1 MKKYIHFIAVL
12 LFFAVVA
19 QAQEDKWKKWG
30 PKAPSQAGVIIRAGY
45 TIGGTTPL
53 PLPAEIRSINEF
65 SPKGGATVGMDVYKM
80 YSRRWGIEAGWHFF
94 YEGFHTGA
102 DVKNY
107 KMSLTMEGNTM
118 SGYFTGTDITNTSM
132 WGMTIPVMATFR
144 VSPRWNITAGPYFST
159 YFSHKF
165 RGKVYDNKD
174 GIGYLRVDYPTGE
187 KVNIDRNNPATYNF
201 NGDMRWWNCGLEMVF
216 DWKAT
221 TRFNVFGSL
230 DWGLSNIWE
239 HGFEAVDFKMYPIY
253 ATIGIA
259 YRY

>member
-12 LFFAVVA
+12 LFFVVVA
-19 QAQEDKWKKWG
+19 QAQEDKWAKWG

-144 VSPRWNITAGPYFST
+144 ISPRWNITAGPYFST